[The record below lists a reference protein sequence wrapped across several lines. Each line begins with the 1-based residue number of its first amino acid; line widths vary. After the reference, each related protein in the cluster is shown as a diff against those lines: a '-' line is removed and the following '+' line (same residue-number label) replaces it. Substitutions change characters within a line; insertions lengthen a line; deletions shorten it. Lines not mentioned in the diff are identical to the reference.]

1 MKHIAFSVD
10 GYIEVLDNATKEQIQ
25 EALEFYFEVSDEM
38 DAGNPVD
45 VGLSEV
51 KYNSVTINE

>member
-10 GYIEVLDNATKEQIQ
+10 GYIEVPDNSTKEQIQ

-38 DAGNPVD
+38 DADNPVD

-51 KYNSVTINE
+51 KYNSVTIDD